1 MGYRLTDKF
10 SGYLHLADGTKPTAT
25 TTQTLSLGFPGSFA
39 VKYVYDPAD
48 NSYWRW
54 RGGTKEIDK
63 NTGKQVAAKNV
74 VVMFAA
80 SRQIEG
86 QYNDV
91 DVEGS
96 GRARVYRNGEEIIGT
111 WKKDTAK
118 SKLSFFDSAGQ
129 EIKFM
134 PGQIW
139 VEIVQTNQAV
149 SWK

>member
-1 MGYRLTDKF
+1 
-10 SGYLHLADGTKPTAT
+10 LAESTKTSAT
-25 TTQTLSLGFPGSFA
+25 TTQTLSVGFPGSFA
-39 VKYVYDPAD
+39 VKYVYDPED

-54 RGGTKEIDK
+54 RGGIKEMDK
-63 NTGKQVAAKNV
+63 NNGRQVEAKNV
-74 VVMFAA
+74 AIMFAQ

-96 GRARVYRNGEEIIGT
+96 GKARVYRNGEEIIGT
-111 WKKDTAK
+111 WKKSAAK